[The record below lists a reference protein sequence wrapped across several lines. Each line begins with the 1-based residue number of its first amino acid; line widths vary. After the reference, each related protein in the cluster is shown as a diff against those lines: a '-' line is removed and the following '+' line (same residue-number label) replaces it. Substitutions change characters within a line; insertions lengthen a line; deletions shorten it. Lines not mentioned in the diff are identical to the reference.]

1 MRRLEATTTADSR
14 GGWKP
19 PLRRMQKSRQTE
31 PSLSPFVVE
40 SSSTKIS
47 PMSQLPSHV
56 EFRSAIKQTML
67 SDEHWLRSN
76 MRRLQSETKSGE
88 GGSSGK
94 LDTFLK
100 RFESSK
106 EQFAKRQSS
115 IPKPDLDETLP
126 IAARSKEITEA
137 ILNNQVVVISGETG
151 SGKSTQLPLIAL
163 QAGIG
168 TRGMIGHT
176 QPRRIAARGVAA
188 RLASQIGSPLGKDV
202 GFKIRFD
209 DKTGKDTFVKLMTDG
224 ILLAETQS
232 DKFLNQY
239 ELIIIDEA
247 HERSLNIDFLL
258 GGIKRILAKRR
269 DLKLIITSATINT
282 QRFADHFTVDENNP
296 VPIINVEGRTY
307 PVELRYQPP
316 TKPDG
321 TESQIEVTDHVV
333 KTCRELVH
341 EEEGDILVFLPTEAD
356 IRSVSKKLKGA
367 LSGSRVDVLPL
378 YARLSTGQQNEIF
391 QPKAARRIVL
401 ATNVAES
408 SITVPRIMCVV
419 DTGTA
424 RISHYAAKS
433 KVQRLPIEP
442 VSQASANQRSGRCGR
457 IGPGVC
463 VRLYSE
469 EDYETR
475 QKFTTPEIRRTNL
488 ASVILQTLHL
498 RLGDIEEFPFIDPP
512 HVEAIRDGFKT
523 LFEVGAVD
531 EKKKLTREGRRLAR
545 LPVDP
550 RIGKMIFSADREGCL
565 AEVLVIASA
574 LEIQSPKLRPVEK
587 KQAADQ
593 AHEQFANEKSDF
605 LALLNIWDWY
615 HQRKEDLSKSKL
627 RKACEQ
633 NFISFSLMR
642 QWQEIYRQL
651 KSMVGREGL
660 KPRRRSATLPP
671 GGSDELPPGQRRLGR
686 AKHPKSSKSD
696 TSDVKPDN
704 SEAKPDNSAAKRK
717 HSHPPRRS
725 AGADR
730 RPSQREGDL
739 YNAIHRSLM
748 AGLLSGVAML
758 GDRHEFTGAG
768 GIKFHLW
775 PGSDVFGTKP
785 KWIIAAEIVETS
797 KRYGRTVASISPD
810 WIERLAPHLIKK
822 RYTDSR
828 WSKKKQSVMVSE
840 HVSLFGLP
848 IVAGRAVH
856 YGPIDAASART
867 IFIDQGLCGEEFQG
881 TPDFYIHNQWLVE
894 ELEKETAKTRDRNL
908 VIDPFVTPAFY
919 EQNIPEDV
927 FDNRSLLQKLK
938 SDPALDQKLR
948 MTKSDLLPGADLGN
962 SKELFPDEV
971 QIGSMEIPIE
981 YRFSPGEKN
990 DGATIRLPIEG
1001 VGQLDD
1007 VQTGWLVPGLMKSR
1021 VIELIRSLPKAT
1033 RRMVVPAPETADIVV
1048 AEIEFGKGKFTEAVA
1063 RQLSKVAGQP
1073 ISPSEFKL
1081 EKLSPHLNV
1090 NVEVVDDKGEVVAE
1104 GRSVAELRQQLG
1116 SQHTSSIVEVKDET
1130 WTKDGLTQWSWGD
1143 LPVEV
1148 PIQRGATRLTAFP
1161 TIIDQTDSVGLR
1173 LTDSKESSDSKTR
1186 RGLIRLLK
1194 IQNRKSIKS
1203 QVNWLPDFNQHALLL
1218 SRFVPTKTLRD
1229 ELGDLIT
1236 RIAFIEREKIPRTEA
1251 AFQSLGAD
1259 AVERISIAT
1268 QSIAKWLPKLSAAAH
1283 ETDLALSNIPA
1294 SRGTTKHDI
1303 KSQLAA
1309 LTIDGFLGSTQWMW
1323 LKEYPRYFQG
1333 VTRRIEKITSMP
1345 AEQDRELANE
1355 VDHFLSKYAELKEQH
1370 DAIGIVDPELVQF
1383 RWMIEEYRVS
1393 LFAQQLGTVIKVSGK
1408 RLEKQMD
1415 KVRRV

>member
-1 MRRLEATTTADSR
+1 
-14 GGWKP
+14 
-19 PLRRMQKSRQTE
+19 
-31 PSLSPFVVE
+31 
-40 SSSTKIS
+40 
-47 PMSQLPSHV
+47 
-56 EFRSAIKQTML
+56 ML
-67 SDEHWLRSN
+67 TDEHWLRSN
-76 MRRLQSETKSGE
+76 FRRLKNQPESGNA
-88 GGSSGK
+88 GDLAK
-94 LDTFLK
+94 LENFLK
-100 RFESSK
+100 RFAASK
-106 EQFAKRQSS
+106 ERFSKRESLL
-115 IPKPDLDETLP
+115 PKPQLDETLP
-126 IAARSKEITEA
+126 IAARSEEITEA
-137 ILNNQVVVISGETG
+137 ILNHQVVVISGETG

-163 QAGIG
+163 QAGLGI
-168 TRGMIGHT
+168 RGMIGHT

-188 RLASQIGSPLGKDV
+188 RLASQIGTPLGKDV

-209 DKTGKDTFVKLMTDG
+209 DKTGNDTFIKLMTDG

-232 DKFLNQY
+232 DRFLNQY
-239 ELIIIDEA
+239 EMIIIDEA

-258 GGIKRILAKRR
+258 GGLKRILATRK

-282 QRFADHFTVDENNP
+282 QRFADHFTVDKDKP

-307 PVELRYQPP
+307 PVEIRYQPP
-316 TKPDG
+316 TSPDG
-321 TESQIEVTDHVV
+321 GDSQIEVSDHVAQ
-333 KTCRELVH
+333 TCRELVR
-341 EEEGDILVFLPTEAD
+341 EEDGDILVFLPTEAE
-356 IRSVSKKLKGA
+356 IRTVSRKLKAVLG
-367 LSGSRVDVLPL
+367 GSRIEVLPL

-391 QPKAARRIVL
+391 QPKSARRIVL

-408 SITVPRIMCVV
+408 SITVPRISCVV

-457 IGPGVC
+457 IGPGVA
-463 VRLYSE
+463 VRLYAE
-469 EDYETR
+469 DDYESR

-512 HVEAIRDGFKT
+512 RVENVRDGFKT

-531 EKKKLTREGRRLAR
+531 EKKHLTREGRKLAR

-574 LEIQSPKLRPVEK
+574 LEIQSPKLRPVER

-605 LALLNIWDWY
+605 LGLLNIWDWY
-615 HQRKEDLSKSKL
+615 HERKEDLSKSKL
-627 RKACEQ
+627 KKACEQ

-660 KPRRRSATLPP
+660 KIR
-671 GGSDELPPGQRRLGR
+671 D
-686 AKHPKSSKSD
+686 
-696 TSDVKPDN
+696 
-704 SEAKPDNSAAKRK
+704 RK
-717 HSHPPRRS
+717 N
-725 AGADR
+725 D
-730 RPSQREGDL
+730 

-748 AGLLSGVAML
+748 CGLLSGVAML
-758 GDRHEFTGAG
+758 GDKHEFTGSG

-785 KWIIAAEIVETS
+785 KWIIAAEIVETT

-822 RYTDSR
+822 RHTDAR

-856 YGPIDAASART
+856 YGPIDAAAART
-867 IFIDQGLCGEEFQG
+867 IFIDRGLCGDEFEG

-894 ELEKETAKTRDRNL
+894 ELEKEAAKTRDRDL

-919 EQNIPEDV
+919 EQHLPEDV

-938 SDPALDQKLR
+938 SDPSLDQKLR

-962 SKELFPDEV
+962 SQELFPNEV

-981 YRFSPGEKN
+981 YKFSPGDKN
-990 DGATIRLPIEG
+990 DGATIRLPVEG
-1001 VGQLDD
+1001 IGQLDD
-1007 VQTGWLVPGLMKSR
+1007 VQTGWLIPGLMKSR

-1033 RRMVVPAPETADIVV
+1033 RRMVVPAPETADTVV

-1063 RQLSKVAGQP
+1063 RELSKVAGQP

-1081 EKLSPHLNV
+1081 EKLSPHLKV
-1090 NVEVVDDKGEVVAE
+1090 NVEVVDEQGEVVAE

-1116 SQHTSSIVEVKDET
+1116 AEHSSSIVEVEDET
-1130 WTKDGLTQWSWGD
+1130 WTQDGLKEWTWGD

-1161 TIIDQTDSVGLR
+1161 AIIDQQDSVGLR
-1173 LTDSKESSDSKTR
+1173 LTDSKESAESKTR
-1186 RGLIRLLK
+1186 GGLIRLFRML
-1194 IQNRKSIKS
+1194 NRKAVKS
-1203 QVNWLPDFNQHALLL
+1203 QVNWLPEFDHHALLL
-1218 SRFVPTKTLRD
+1218 SRFVPTKSLRD
-1229 ELGDLIT
+1229 ELGDLIV
-1236 RIAFIEREKIPRTEA
+1236 RIAFVEREKIPRTESD
-1251 AFQSLGAD
+1251 FQALSAES
-1259 AVERISIAT
+1259 VERISIAT
-1268 QSIAKWLPKLSAAAH
+1268 QAVAKWLPKFSAAAH
-1283 ETDLALSNIPA
+1283 ATDLALGNIPA

-1303 KSQLAA
+1303 KNQLSS
-1309 LTIDGFLGSTQWMW
+1309 LTTESFLGTTAWMW
-1323 LKEYPRYFQG
+1323 LKEYPRYFEG
-1333 VTRRIEKITSMP
+1333 IARRIEKITSFP
-1345 AEQDRELANE
+1345 AEKDRELADE
-1355 VDHFLSKYAELKEQH
+1355 IEHFWTRYIELKEQH
-1370 DAIGIVDPELVQF
+1370 EAIGIVDPELIQF

-1393 LFAQQLGTVIKVSGK
+1393 LFAQNLGTVIKVSSK
-1408 RLEKQMD
+1408 RLDKQLD

>member
-1 MRRLEATTTADSR
+1 MPPNLTHSRLSQRAVQLES
-14 GGWKP
+14 P
-19 PLRRMQKSRQTE
+19 PMT
-31 PSLSPFVVE
+31 
-40 SSSTKIS
+40 
-47 PMSQLPSHV
+47 QLPKHS
-56 EFRSAIKQTML
+56 EFRSAIKETML
-67 SDEHWLRSN
+67 TDEHWLRSN
-76 MRRLQSETKSGE
+76 MRRLQSESNAGKE
-88 GGSSGK
+88 GSAGK
-94 LDTFLK
+94 LEVFLN
-100 RFESSK
+100 RFEASK
-106 EQFAKRQSS
+106 ERFAKRKAS
-115 IPKPDLDETLP
+115 IPKPELDETLP

-168 TRGMIGHT
+168 IRGMIGHT

-188 RLASQIGSPLGKDV
+188 RLASQIGTPLGKDV

-209 DKTGKDTFVKLMTDG
+209 DKTGNDTFIKLMTDG

-232 DKFLNQY
+232 DRFLNQY

-258 GGIKRILAKRR
+258 GGLKRMLAKRP

-296 VPIINVEGRTY
+296 VPVINVEGRTY
-307 PVELRYQPP
+307 PVEIRYQPP

-321 TESQIEVTDHVV
+321 TESQIEVSDHVAR
-333 KTCRELVH
+333 TCRELVQA
-341 EEEGDILVFLPTEAD
+341 EDGDILVFLPTEAD
-356 IRSVSKKLKGA
+356 IRNTSKKLKGT
-367 LSGSRVDVLPL
+367 LSGSRIDVLPL
-378 YARLSTGQQNEIF
+378 YARLSTNQQNEIF
-391 QPKAARRIVL
+391 QPKATRRIVL

-408 SITVPRIMCVV
+408 SITVPRISCVV

-463 VRLYSE
+463 VRLYAE
-469 EDYETR
+469 DDYESR

-512 HVEAIRDGFKT
+512 RIEAIRDGFKT

-531 EKKKLTREGRRLAR
+531 EKRNLTKEGRRLAR

-550 RIGKMIFSADREGCL
+550 RIGKMIFAADHEGCL

-615 HQRKEDLSKSKL
+615 HERKEDLSKSKL
-627 RKACEQ
+627 KRACEQ

-660 KPRRRSATLPP
+660 RAKPRNITLPL
-671 GGSDELPPGQRRLGR
+671 GGSGVAAHKGSNRLGR
-686 AKHPKSSKSD
+686 EKHPKSKPSSD
-696 TSDVKPDN
+696 
-704 SEAKPDNSAAKRK
+704 RK
-717 HSHPPRRS
+717 HPHPSRLSP
-725 AGADR
+725 
-730 RPSQREGDL
+730 REGDEDRGNAN
-739 YNAIHRSLM
+739 YDAIHRSLM

-758 GDRHEFTGAG
+758 GDRHEFTGSG

-785 KWIIAAEIVETS
+785 KWIIAAEIVETT
-797 KRYGRTVASISPD
+797 KRYGRTVASISPA

-822 RYTDSR
+822 RHTDAR
-828 WSKKKQSVMVSE
+828 WSKKKQSVMASE

-856 YGPIDAASART
+856 YGPIDPAAART
-867 IFIDQGLCGEEFQG
+867 IFIDRGLCGEEFLG
-881 TPDFYIHNQWLVE
+881 TPDFYVHNQWLVE

-919 EQNIPEDV
+919 EQHIPEDV

-938 SDPALDQKLR
+938 SDPSLDQKLR
-948 MTKSDLLPGADLGN
+948 MTKADLLPGADIGN

-990 DGATIRLPIEG
+990 DGATIRLPVEG

-1033 RRMVVPAPETADIVV
+1033 RRMVVPAPETADKVV
-1048 AEIEFGKGKFTEAVA
+1048 AEIEFGKGMFTEAVA
-1063 RQLSKVAGQP
+1063 RELSKVAGQP

-1090 NVEVVDDKGEVVAE
+1090 NVEVVDDAGEIVAQ

-1116 SQHTSSIVEVKDET
+1116 PQHTTSIVEVKDET
-1130 WTKDGLTQWSWGD
+1130 WTQDGLKEWSWGD

-1161 TIIDQTDSVGLR
+1161 AIIDQQDSVGLR
-1173 LTDSKESSDSKTR
+1173 LTDSKESSESKTR

-1203 QVNWLPDFNQHALLL
+1203 QVNWLPNFDHHALLL
-1218 SRFVPTKTLRD
+1218 SRLVPTKTLKD

-1236 RIAFIEREKIPRTEA
+1236 RVAFIEREKIPRTEA
-1251 AFQSLGAD
+1251 DFQSLNSNAI
-1259 AVERISIAT
+1259 ERISVAT
-1268 QSIAKWLPKLSAAAH
+1268 QSIAKWLPKFSTAAH
-1283 ETDLALSNIPA
+1283 ETGLAMGNIPA
-1294 SRGTTKHDI
+1294 ARGTTKHDI
-1303 KSQLAA
+1303 TNQLSA
-1309 LTIDGFLGSTQWMW
+1309 LTLDGFLGSTQWMW
-1323 LKEYPRYFQG
+1323 LKEYPRYLQG
-1333 VTRRIEKITSMP
+1333 IARRIEKITSMP
-1345 AEQDRELANE
+1345 ADQDRQLADE
-1355 VDHFLSKYAELKEQH
+1355 IEHFWNKYAELKEQH
-1370 DAIGIVDPELVQF
+1370 NAIGIVDPELLQF

-1393 LFAQQLGTVIKVSGK
+1393 LFAQQLGTVIKVSSK

>member
-1 MRRLEATTTADSR
+1 MT
-14 GGWKP
+14 
-19 PLRRMQKSRQTE
+19 
-31 PSLSPFVVE
+31 
-40 SSSTKIS
+40 
-47 PMSQLPSHV
+47 QLPSHS

-67 SDEHWLRSN
+67 FDEHWLRSN
-76 MRRLQSETKSGE
+76 MRRLQSEAKSDTAGASE
-88 GGSSGK
+88 K
-94 LDTFLK
+94 LGAFLT
-100 RFESSK
+100 RLEASK
-106 EQFAKRQSS
+106 ERFAKRQNS
-115 IPKPDLDETLP
+115 IPKPELDETLP
-126 IAARSKEITEA
+126 IAARAEEITKA
-137 ILNNQVVVISGETG
+137 ILENQVVVISGETG

-168 TRGMIGHT
+168 IRGMIGHT
-176 QPRRIAARGVAA
+176 QPRRIAARGVAS
-188 RLASQIGSPLGKDV
+188 RLASQIGTPLGKDV

-239 ELIIIDEA
+239 EMIIIDEA

-321 TESQIEVTDHVV
+321 SESQIEVTDHVV

-341 EEEGDILVFLPTEAD
+341 EEDGDILVFLPTEAD

-367 LSGSRVDVLPL
+367 LSGSRIDVLPL

-408 SITVPRIMCVV
+408 SITVPRISCVV

-463 VRLYSE
+463 VRLYA
-469 EDYETR
+469 EDDYDTR

-531 EKKKLTREGRRLAR
+531 EKKKLTKEGRRLAR

-660 KPRRRSATLPP
+660 KLR
-671 GGSDELPPGQRRLGR
+671 GR
-686 AKHPKSSKSD
+686 KNNYD
-696 TSDVKPDN
+696 
-704 SEAKPDNSAAKRK
+704 
-717 HSHPPRRS
+717 
-725 AGADR
+725 
-730 RPSQREGDL
+730 
-739 YNAIHRSLM
+739 AIHRSLM
-748 AGLLSGVAML
+748 TGLLSGVAML

-822 RYTDSR
+822 RHTDAR

-919 EQNIPEDV
+919 EENIPEDV

-938 SDPALDQKLR
+938 SDPSLDQKLR

-981 YRFSPGEKN
+981 YRFTPGEKN
-990 DGATIRLPIEG
+990 DGATIRLPVEG

-1048 AEIEFGKGKFTEAVA
+1048 AEIEFGKGMFTEAVA
-1063 RQLSKVAGQP
+1063 RELSKVAGQP

-1090 NVEVVDDKGEVVAE
+1090 NVEVVDDAGEVVAQ

-1116 SQHTSSIVEVKDET
+1116 PQHTSSIVEVKDET
-1130 WTKDGLTQWSWGD
+1130 WTQDGLTQWTWGD

-1161 TIIDQTDSVGLR
+1161 AIIDQTDSVGLR
-1173 LTDSKESSDSKTR
+1173 LTDSKESSESKTR
-1186 RGLIRLLK
+1186 RGLIRLLR
-1194 IQNRKSIKS
+1194 IQNRKSVKS
-1203 QVNWLPDFNQHALLL
+1203 QVNWLPDFDQHALLL
-1218 SRFVPTKTLRD
+1218 SRSLAAKTLRD

-1236 RIAFIEREKIPRTEA
+1236 RIAFVEREKIPRTEA
-1251 AFQSLGAD
+1251 AFQSLGAN
-1259 AVERISIAT
+1259 AVERISVAT
-1268 QSIAKWLPKLSAAAH
+1268 QSVAKWLPKFSAAVH
-1283 ETDLALSNIPA
+1283 ETNLAMSNIPA

-1303 KSQLAA
+1303 KNQLNA
-1309 LTIDGFLGSTQWMW
+1309 LTTEGFLGATQWMW

-1333 VTRRIEKITSMP
+1333 IARRIEKITSMP
-1345 AEQDRELANE
+1345 AEKDRELADE
-1355 VDHFLSKYAELKEQH
+1355 VDHFWSKYTELKEQH
-1370 DAIGIVDPELVQF
+1370 NAIGIVDPELVQF

-1393 LFAQQLGTVIKVSGK
+1393 QFAQQLGTVIKVSGK